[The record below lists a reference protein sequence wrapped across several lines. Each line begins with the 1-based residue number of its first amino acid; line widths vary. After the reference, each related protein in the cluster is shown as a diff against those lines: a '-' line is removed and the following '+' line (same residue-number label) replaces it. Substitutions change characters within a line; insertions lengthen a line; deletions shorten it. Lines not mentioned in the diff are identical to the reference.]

1 MLPLLTM
8 WSITLGFYIHLKK
21 RKTTIK
27 NKIKN
32 LILEKKGSI
41 KCYTKGRAEQ
51 FRNTLKLQEKNFSH
65 SYFENFLFSVML
77 YLFPILLKLI
87 FFKNL
92 SFKVIFCITAVLYYG
107 YDIIYEIIK
116 FFYVL
121 NQRRKYN
128 KEFLNDGKNS
138 YKSIQMSCRN

>member
-77 YLFPILLKLI
+77 YLFPILL
-87 FFKNL
+87 
-92 SFKVIFCITAVLYYG
+92 
-107 YDIIYEIIK
+107 
-116 FFYVL
+116 
-121 NQRRKYN
+121 
-128 KEFLNDGKNS
+128 
-138 YKSIQMSCRN
+138 